1 MGVTERGSIELVP
14 SSARSASSAASP
26 LPSQL
31 VSLLSPVLEVAKEV
45 VGRVMPVSK
54 KRTALEEA
62 EWEDD
67 VGEDGAF
74 DREMM
79 LQSQFSQFNVVS
91 LVADALLYSDGKITS
106 ISPPSCT
113 LRILWDGANFCRCCY
128 PPSPRGISRSDAR
141 PRHLVG
147 RLSQGM

>member
-1 MGVTERGSIELVP
+1 MNSGVTERGSIELVP

-31 VSLLSPVLEVAKEV
+31 VPLLSPVLEVAKEV

-67 VGEDGAF
+67 VGEEGAF

-79 LQSQFSQFNVVS
+79 LQSQCSWFNFIL
-91 LVADALLYSDGKITS
+91 LVADAFPYSDGETTS
-106 ISPPSCT
+106 ISPSSCT
-113 LRILWDGANFCRCCY
+113 LRISWDGTNFCRCCY
-128 PPSPRGISRSDAR
+128 PPSSGGISRSDAR
-141 PRHLVG
+141 P
-147 RLSQGM
+147 

>member
-1 MGVTERGSIELVP
+1 MTLSSGVTERGSIELVP
-14 SSARSASSAASP
+14 SSARSASAAASP

-31 VSLLSPVLEVAKEV
+31 VPLLSPVLEVAKEI

-67 VGEDGAF
+67 VSEKGAF

-79 LQSQFSQFNVVS
+79 LQSQRSMFNFT
-91 LVADALLYSDGKITS
+91 LIVADAFLHSDGEVTIVS
-106 ISPPSCT
+106 PSSCALWIS
-113 LRILWDGANFCRCCY
+113 WDGTNFCRCCC
-128 PPSPRGISRSDAR
+128 PPSFRRISRSDAR
-141 PRHLVG
+141 PRYLVG
-147 RLSQGM
+147 

>member
-1 MGVTERGSIELVP
+1 MGVTERGLIELVP

-31 VSLLSPVLEVAKEV
+31 VPLLSPVLEVAKEA

-79 LQSQFSQFNVVS
+79 LQSQFSRFNVIL
-91 LVADALLYSDGKITS
+91 LVADAFLYSDGEITS
-106 ISPPSCT
+106 ISPPSRN
-113 LRILWDGANFCRCCY
+113 LRISWDGANFCRCCY
-128 PPSPRGISRSDAR
+128 PPPPRGISRSDAR

-147 RLSQGM
+147 RLG